1 MQSSLE
7 VVASALEAVAAVVRA
22 GTGGAA
28 AAGSGSGPA
37 QQRDA
42 GAAEPHAGWRRWQW
56 LATSLLVESG
66 IRRVER
72 WADRMHQIIQRANAA
87 AADGRD
93 APENPEARTTTTDDD
108 DDGRRRTTC
117 NIHITI

>member
-37 QQRDA
+37 QQRDT

-72 WADRMHQIIQRANAA
+72 WANAAARAA

-93 APENPEARTTTTDDD
+93 APEARTTTTTTTTTDDD
-108 DDGRRRTTC
+108 GRLV
-117 NIHITI
+117 IYI